1 MDQNFKKQIRN
12 SIKKRRLVLGGKM
25 VLDPDFDIKNYL
37 TDVQKQIELEKINFN
52 ARNSFLPPINS
63 HRINYEK
70 KLNNFNTINYNID
83 NDISK
88 NGNKVIIKSNSN
100 IKKPFL
106 SLNNLLSISEDPNN
120 YNDSKIKNS
129 INIDLNIQKNLS
141 DANHSIDATKNQI
154 QKILKKEG
162 YGTKS
167 SKIIFRKNNNDLFIT
182 DKPGF
187 NINKTIKE
195 IKKREQSSLRRNN
208 NIIENIKKC
217 KSKDNYNYIYNRDNN
232 LYNNDYQDNNID
244 NIINN
249 VVAYDRSLENFV
261 FEPVKVL
268 NNYERRK
275 YLQISPSENYLNMFI
290 NQNKQLSIDNIL
302 LKLMN
307 SETNK
312 LKVNHNMRS
321 GRISTAKKLIETNEA
336 NFNEYQLEHR
346 KICSRVDSLYANVK
360 NQYKHLIRE
369 ELINNSEIKTLL
381 DEIKRM
387 LQKIEHLRKYGKF
400 VNRVLG
406 GDNMI
411 FEQKIIS
418 EQKFSSK
425 IDVELLARNVIKQY
439 KILLKEKYD
448 IDDDR
453 SVQENNL
460 IDDPEK
466 MWLKFRE
473 MENLIVTTLSTKED
487 LKREIKN
494 IKEENDFNLLYLR
507 EKNESLQNEYK
518 ELKEKYDKEISKVKE
533 IEKEYSG
540 QNNEFNKL
548 IKNIYI
554 YINNNI
560 IKKNIINDNKS
571 IYNELFLSDYIKII
585 FETIYKFESDVEN
598 YIKILINLEKE
609 DPKTF
614 EKILNFRKKNLK
626 EMKQL
631 NLVNK
636 KIKEM
641 IKMTNDSELN
651 KNMVLLYSRKTEA
664 PYHKHKKVVE
674 EEIDENIVKQQENEY
689 LLNFE

>member
-1 MDQNFKKQIRN
+1 
-12 SIKKRRLVLGGKM
+12 M
-25 VLDPDFDIKNYL
+25 VLDPDFDIKNYI
-37 TDVQKQIELEKINFN
+37 TDVQKQVELEKINFN
-52 ARNSFLPPINS
+52 ARNSLLPPINS

-129 INIDLNIQKNLS
+129 NNIDLNIQKNLS

-182 DKPGF
+182 DEPGF

-275 YLQISPSENYLNMFI
+275 YLQISPSENYLNMLI

-312 LKVNHNMRS
+312 LKVNHNIRS

-360 NQYKHLIRE
+360 NQYKQLIRE

-387 LQKIEHLRKYGKF
+387 
-400 VNRVLG
+400 
-406 GDNMI
+406 
-411 FEQKIIS
+411 
-418 EQKFSSK
+418 
-425 IDVELLARNVIKQY
+425 
-439 KILLKEKYD
+439 
-448 IDDDR
+448 
-453 SVQENNL
+453 
-460 IDDPEK
+460 
-466 MWLKFRE
+466 
-473 MENLIVTTLSTKED
+473 
-487 LKREIKN
+487 
-494 IKEENDFNLLYLR
+494 
-507 EKNESLQNEYK
+507 
-518 ELKEKYDKEISKVKE
+518 
-533 IEKEYSG
+533 
-540 QNNEFNKL
+540 
-548 IKNIYI
+548 
-554 YINNNI
+554 
-560 IKKNIINDNKS
+560 
-571 IYNELFLSDYIKII
+571 
-585 FETIYKFESDVEN
+585 
-598 YIKILINLEKE
+598 
-609 DPKTF
+609 
-614 EKILNFRKKNLK
+614 
-626 EMKQL
+626 
-631 NLVNK
+631 
-636 KIKEM
+636 
-641 IKMTNDSELN
+641 
-651 KNMVLLYSRKTEA
+651 
-664 PYHKHKKVVE
+664 
-674 EEIDENIVKQQENEY
+674 
-689 LLNFE
+689 